1 MEFREIKEDIKPL
14 FNEYISEWYDNN
26 DKIVPWSTD
35 VRHHGGF
42 NSMLE
47 MQNEAI
53 TPPKNSDF
61 VRAKTF
67 VLIDRGII
75 VGAANIR
82 YQLNDWLQKVG
93 GHVGYGVRRSERGK
107 GYATTILKYA
117 LEELRNDFVEYA
129 LITCDED
136 NFGSAKVIERNGG
149 KEDKPYISESQNVT
163 KRYWIKL

>member
-1 MEFREIKEDIKPL
+1 MLFR
-14 FNEYISEWYDNN
+14 S
-26 DKIVPWSTD
+26 
-35 VRHHGGF
+35 
-42 NSMLE
+42 SMLE

-82 YQLNDWLQKVG
+82 YQLNDWLQQVG